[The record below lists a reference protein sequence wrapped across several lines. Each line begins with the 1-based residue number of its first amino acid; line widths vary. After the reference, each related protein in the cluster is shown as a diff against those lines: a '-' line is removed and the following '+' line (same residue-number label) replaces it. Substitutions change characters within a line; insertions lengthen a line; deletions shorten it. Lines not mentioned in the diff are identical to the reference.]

1 MISLND
7 KVIIVTGGS
16 GLLGTDIIYQIKK
29 LGAIVINLEINIKT
43 NVELTEIECDITN
56 PESINNTISLIIQK
70 FGKIDGLVNNAY
82 PRTND
87 WGNKFEDIKID
98 SWKSNIDMQ
107 LNSTFYLCQ
116 IVLEKMK
123 IQKFG
128 SIVNM
133 ASIYGLVGPDFSVY
147 ANTDMTMPAAYSAI
161 KGGVISFTRY
171 LSSYYGKYNI
181 RINCIS
187 PGGIF
192 NNQPDTF
199 VKNYEKKVPMNRMGK
214 PSDISPA
221 VCFMLSDESSYIT
234 GHNLVIDGGW
244 VTI

>member
-1 MISLND
+1 MINLND
-7 KVIIVTGGS
+7 KVIILTGGS
-16 GLLGTDIIYQIKK
+16 GLLGSEIIYQIKK
-29 LGAIVINLEINIKT
+29 LGAIVINLEININT
-43 NVELTEIECDITN
+43 NAELTEIECDITN
-56 PESINNTISLIIQK
+56 PESINNSISLIFQK
-70 FGKIDGLVNNAY
+70 YGKIDGLVNNAY

-107 LNSTFYLCQ
+107 LNSIFYLCQ
-116 IVLEKMK
+116 IILEKMK

-147 ANTDMTMPAAYSAI
+147 ENTEMTMPAAYSAI
-161 KGGVISFTRY
+161 KGGVINFTRY
-171 LSSYYGKYNI
+171 LSSYYGEYNI

-187 PGGIF
+187 PGGIY
-192 NNQPDTF
+192 NNQPDVF
-199 VKNYEKKVPMNRMGK
+199 VKNYEKKVPMKRMGK
-214 PSDISPA
+214 ASDIAPA

-234 GHNLVIDGGW
+234 GQNIIIDGGW
-244 VTI
+244 TSV

>member
-7 KVIIVTGGS
+7 KIIIVTGGS

-98 SWKSNIDMQ
+98 SWKTNIDMQ

-147 ANTDMTMPAAYSAI
+147 ENTDMTMPAAYSAI
-161 KGGVISFTRY
+161 KGGVINFTRY

-192 NNQPDTF
+192 NNQPDIF
-199 VKNYEKKVPMNRMGK
+199 VKNYENKVPMNRLGK
-214 PSDISPA
+214 ASDIAPA

-234 GHNLVIDGGW
+234 GQNLIIDGGW
-244 VTI
+244 TAI

>member
-128 SIVNM
+128 SIINM

>member
-1 MISLND
+1 MINLND

-16 GLLGTDIIYQIKK
+16 GLLGTEIIYQIKK

-56 PESINNTISLIIQK
+56 PESINYTISLIIQK
-70 FGKIDGLVNNAY
+70 YGKIDGLVNNAY

-192 NNQPDTF
+192 NNQPDIF

-234 GHNLVIDGGW
+234 GHNLIIDGGW